1 MASKKVILCPN
12 PFRDERLA
20 AAKRSKEI
28 LENVGLQTVVCLPFN
43 REGYGEELGVPIR
56 PLQQEIKSA
65 DLLIAFGGD
74 GTILHLAR
82 TVALHRVP
90 VLGINLGSLGFM
102 SELELNELDRLRD
115 LKDWNFTVE
124 SRMMLDVSVVRGGR
138 TVYNTIA
145 LNDAVISKGSIAR
158 VVRLNIFTEE
168 GFLTRVG
175 GDGVVLATP
184 TGSTGYSM
192 AAGGPIVEPTARNL
206 LITPICPHS
215 TRSSCYV
222 LSPEHRIT
230 VEAMDANRKFV
241 YLSSDGGKA
250 FSLKNG
256 DQIRVSQSKHTT
268 QLVRLSKKSFCE
280 ILDKKMGTDAM
291 KNERQTQLL
300 QIISEESIETQEQ
313 LLERLQAR
321 GIKSTQAT
329 ISRDIKQLHLVKE
342 PTGHGRYRYAVSAH
356 KTKLNFEGKL
366 RTIFRE
372 SVLSV
377 DCAQN
382 LVVLKTIEGMA
393 NGAAFTLDNMQDTD
407 IVGTL
412 AGDDTILLVF
422 HDNAN
427 ALDFCEQVKEMLR

>member
-138 TVYNTIA
+138 TMYNTIA

-230 VEAMDANRKFV
+230 VEAGERRFPSKTGIRSASR
-241 YLSSDGGKA
+241 SPGTPRSWCA
-250 FSLKNG
+250 CRRRASAIFS
-256 DQIRVSQSKHTT
+256 I
-268 QLVRLSKKSFCE
+268 KKWE
-280 ILDKKMGTDAM
+280 RRPHAM

>member
-168 GFLTRVG
+168 GQLTKVG
-175 GDGVVLATP
+175 GDGIIASTP

-206 LITPICPHS
+206 LLTPICPHS
-215 TRSSCYV
+215 TRSSSYV
-222 LSPEHRIT
+222 LSPEHIIT
-230 VEAMDANRKFV
+230 VEAPDANRKFV
-241 YLSSDGGKA
+241 YLSVDGGKA
-250 FSLKNG
+250 FSLKNN
-256 DQIRVSQSKHTT
+256 DQVRVSTSKYTT
-268 QLVRLSKKSFCE
+268 KLVRLSKKSFCE
-280 ILDKKMGTDAM
+280 ILDKKMGGEVT
-291 KNERQTQLL
+291 
-300 QIISEESIETQEQ
+300 
-313 LLERLQAR
+313 
-321 GIKSTQAT
+321 
-329 ISRDIKQLHLVKE
+329 
-342 PTGHGRYRYAVSAH
+342 
-356 KTKLNFEGKL
+356 KT
-366 RTIFRE
+366 
-372 SVLSV
+372 
-377 DCAQN
+377 
-382 LVVLKTIEGMA
+382 
-393 NGAAFTLDNMQDTD
+393 
-407 IVGTL
+407 
-412 AGDDTILLVF
+412 
-422 HDNAN
+422 
-427 ALDFCEQVKEMLR
+427 